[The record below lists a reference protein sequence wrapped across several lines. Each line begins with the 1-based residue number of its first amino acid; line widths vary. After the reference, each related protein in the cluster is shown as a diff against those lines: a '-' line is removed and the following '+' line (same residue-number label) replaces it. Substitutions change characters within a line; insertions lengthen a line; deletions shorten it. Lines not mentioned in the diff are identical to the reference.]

1 MVMNLQLRNSP
12 ITISSLANCD
22 QEQLNS
28 IAHQIETK
36 SMSINSN
43 PAGFILIAKD
53 QDKPFCT
60 INDLA
65 NYYQKQTGQS
75 LKMGRYLVTDCQQIA
90 K

>member
-1 MVMNLQLRNSP
+1 MNQKLTDLP
-12 ITISSLANCD
+12 ISIKSLADCD

-28 IAHQIETK
+28 IAHLIETK
-36 SMSINSN
+36 YVSFNSN

-53 QDKPFCT
+53 QDTPFCT

-90 K
+90 R